1 MLLQMAFK
9 WVKSFV
15 DAGLETFSPLLL
27 GPILCEKKRREENIK
42 TREREREREKRG
54 SHSDCFRINI
64 II

>member
-27 GPILCEKKRREENIK
+27 GPILCEKIK
-42 TREREREREKRG
+42 EKKT
-54 SHSDCFRINI
+54 
-64 II
+64 